1 MENAN
6 QIAASMGADIWDGN
20 PTLVADHDLLH
31 RVNAFVN
38 REARLLD
45 CMRVKEWLDEMIH
58 PDIRYV
64 VISTQLRF
72 NEERRYTP
80 PDCVFIYDDDLGA
93 LTMRVEQ
100 QLHPQ
105 NWRNNPPEAYVRLG
119 TNLEVTQGGAEDRLV
134 VRTNWHVRRMR
145 RQYEID
151 DFVYTRHDELIV
163 TPDNDFKFV
172 KRFIAFPERCVQG
185 RNMTLF
191 L

>member
-6 QIAASMGADIWDGN
+6 QIVKTMGADVWDGD
-20 PTLVADHDLLH
+20 PELIADHDLLH
-31 RVNAFVN
+31 RVQAFTS

-45 CMRVKEWLDEMIH
+45 TGRVREWLDEMIH

-64 VISTQLRF
+64 IISRQLRYI
-72 NEERRYTP
+72 EERRYSP
-80 PDCVFIYDDDLGA
+80 PDSVFIYDDDHGA
-93 LTMRVEQ
+93 LNARVEQ

-105 NWRNNPPEAYVRLG
+105 NWRMNPHEAYVRIG
-119 TNLEVTQGGAEDRLV
+119 TNLEVTKGSAKDRLF
-134 VRTNWHVRRMR
+134 VRTNWHFRRMR

-151 DFVYTRHDELIV
+151 DFIYSRHDELVI
-163 TPDNDFKFV
+163 TPDQGFKFV

>member
-6 QIAASMGADIWDGN
+6 QIVKTMGADVWDGD
-20 PTLVADHDLLH
+20 PELIADHDLLH
-31 RVNAFVN
+31 RVQAFTN

-45 CMRVKEWLDEMIH
+45 TGRVREWLDEMIH

-64 VISTQLRF
+64 IISRQLRYI
-72 NEERRYTP
+72 EERRYLP
-80 PDCVFIYDDDLGA
+80 PDSVFIYDDDHGTLNA
-93 LTMRVEQ
+93 RVEQ

-105 NWRNNPPEAYVRLG
+105 NWRINPREAYVRIG
-119 TNLEVTQGGAEDRLV
+119 TNLEVTKGSAKDRLF
-134 VRTNWHVRRMR
+134 VRTNWHLRRMR

-151 DFVYTRHDELIV
+151 DFIYSRHDELVI
-163 TPDNDFKFV
+163 TPDQGFKFV
-172 KRFIAFPERCVQG
+172 KRFIAFAERGVQG